1 MVVVKSAIFVL
12 LVGCVVFQQAD
23 AFLRRGRRRRRRC
36 TPTACQVSQWS
47 SWSSCSAFGCGQQGS
62 EQRSRTVVSSPSCG
76 GAACP
81 GLAETRLCY
90 SSTPVDCQLSSWSEW
105 SVCSTPCGV
114 SGTQSSDRH
123 RITTAQC
130 GGTCTSTFQKTRA
143 CPELSC
149 LNEGILKDNTC
160 FCKDGY
166 GGVCCEKSV
175 SLDCQLSS
183 WSEWSACTTQC
194 GVSGTQSSER
204 SKIRAEKG
212 GTCTSVFRKTRACP
226 ELSCLNGGSLEDNTC
241 VCKMGFTGVCC
252 EKKRSWAAV
261 VTVISICGG
270 IISLIAIFGGRIRIN
285 IFMNNHSH
293 GNKDTTVY
301 KEKVH

>member
-81 GLAETRLCY
+81 GLIETRLCY

-114 SGTQSSDRH
+114 SGTQSCDRH
-123 RITTAQC
+123 RITTEQC

-149 LNEGILKDNTC
+149 LNEGILNDNTC

-166 GGVCCEKSV
+166 GGVCCEKSKYLLVICIFKHLKPANIFDLATWRLLVLGVRTKIV
-175 SLDCQLSS
+175 SLVAFHLSQDHD
-183 WSEWSACTTQC
+183 ERDQQETKEVNACKNFPLNST
-194 GVSGTQSSER
+194 G
-204 SKIRAEKG
+204 RAH
-212 GTCTSVFRKTRACP
+212 
-226 ELSCLNGGSLEDNTC
+226 
-241 VCKMGFTGVCC
+241 
-252 EKKRSWAAV
+252 
-261 VTVISICGG
+261 VIT
-270 IISLIAIFGGRIRIN
+270 N
-285 IFMNNHSH
+285 I
-293 GNKDTTVY
+293 T
-301 KEKVH
+301 